1 MLKKILPWFVF
12 ASLFVLVIV
21 GYRLKDNMDAH
32 LSEMIKNQAPAQDK
46 EWAQAVVD
54 SLYNYS
60 ENEVNYQI
68 TFLEF
73 GAKGCSACKRME
85 TVMEEISD
93 KYPDE
98 VNVVFRNVLVEENLR
113 LMKYYGIATIPT
125 QVILNTRGEEFYRHS
140 GYISTEEL
148 SKVFQSELK

>member
-12 ASLFVLVIV
+12 ASLFILIIV

-32 LSEMIKNQAPAQDK
+32 LSTMIKNQAPALDK
-46 EWAQAVVD
+46 AWAQVVVD

-60 ENEVNYQI
+60 ENELNYQI

-85 TVMEEISD
+85 TVMEEIKH

-98 VNVVFRNVLVEENLR
+98 VNVIFRNVLIEDNLR
-113 LMKYYGIATIPT
+113 LMKYYGIASIPT
-125 QVILNTRGEEFYRHS
+125 QVILDDTGKEFFRHS
-140 GYISTEEL
+140 GYISTADLNEA
-148 SKVFQSELK
+148 FQDKLK